1 MAGRFRLSSLRLT
14 RERQARVHW
23 PILPP
28 PLPPLRLEATLASAG
43 RLHFWAPEI
52 APGELA
58 HWLRRRVGDRWPA
71 PGAPTAFESQRTC
84 PGGGPGLTLGPLEAA
99 ATLAACAPREGDP
112 DFRAA
117 SLRFW
122 SLASRFLFGLLSRGR
137 FRPAVHRNGNDG
149 ASRWEADLRSQRREL
164 DALRLAA
171 PDEALGGFD
180 PETAIGDYLVA
191 LGDSVVRD
199 AGRRLGWSPV
209 AAPAPRDRR
218 EVIERVLDDLFTG
231 ASGRLG
237 DESTEALWRAD
248 GALGGAA
255 ADSVAAP
262 VGNSRLVF
270 LLEPPE
276 EDAASPPDAS
286 EPDARRWRIRFR
298 LAQPSV
304 SNPAVSNPAV
314 SNPSVSNPA
323 VSNPAVSNPSVSNPA
338 VSNPAVSDPAPARST
353 GAAPAPEADSLM
365 PLGEVWNAGDAAANL
380 RRFGIADPAIPLL
393 KNLGRAARACPL
405 LERGLEDLAP
415 EEVWI
420 SAAEAYDFLHEGH
433 GALVRQGF
441 GVHIPPTLAG
451 RRGRKPT
458 LRLTV
463 RPTAGSADPGPPARR
478 APNAA
483 ESSEPKRSGPG
494 GVGLDALVSYSWQV
508 AIDDHT
514 WSLDEFR
521 KLTRGKR
528 RLVRA
533 SDAWVELDQE
543 AVNRLLT
550 EAARRRAHADRSPV
564 LRDALRERL
573 KLPSTAPRLFEPEE
587 TAPVLSQIEGESW
600 IGSLFSALE
609 AAAEELG
616 PLDPPA
622 GLRAELRPY
631 QSVGYG
637 WLRLLAD
644 HGLGGCLAD
653 DMGLGKTCQAL
664 TFLLGEQEGGRLT
677 RPWLLVCPN
686 SIVANWRKEAQRFS
700 PSLRLHVRQGA
711 GRSRGA
717 EFQQALAESDLVV
730 CSFGITHR
738 DLEQLLEVEWG
749 GLIVDE
755 AQNLKN
761 PGAKQTRAVR
771 RLRAPIRFA
780 LTGTPLEN
788 RLTDLWSIMEI
799 LNPGFLGPERTFR
812 RTFTVA
818 VEGAQD
824 PEATAELRRLV
835 RPFVLRRLKTDPKV
849 IRDLPEKHQTR
860 VYCNLTAEQASLY
873 QAAVDQC
880 LERIERNTGFARRGE
895 ILRTLT
901 RLKQI
906 CNHPE
911 NFLSSGGPLTGRS
924 GKLTRLVEILTE
936 VVQQGDRA
944 LVFTQFAEMA
954 KLLAPYL
961 SEVLGAKV
969 PVLHGSVSLAERDAV
984 VTHFQEAPD
993 PPPLL
998 VVSLKTGGY
1007 GLNLTRASH
1016 VVHYDRWWNPA
1027 VENQATDRA
1036 FRIGQRK
1043 RVLVHKFLCTGTLEE
1058 RIADLLE
1065 RKSAL
1070 AESVI
1075 GTGEGWLTSLS
1086 SEALQNVLVL
1096 GPEAVAE

>member
-1 MAGRFRLSSLRLT
+1 M
-14 RERQARVHW
+14 
-23 PILPP
+23 
-28 PLPPLRLEATLASAG
+28 TLA
-43 RLHFWAPEI
+43 
-52 APGELA
+52 
-58 HWLRRRVGDRWPA
+58 
-71 PGAPTAFESQRTC
+71 
-84 PGGGPGLTLGPLEAA
+84 PLKAA
-99 ATLAACAPREGDP
+99 ATLAACAPRDGDP

-122 SLASRFLFGLLSRGR
+122 SLASRFLLGLLSRGR
-137 FRPAVHRNGNDG
+137 FRPTVHQNGSDG
-149 ASRWEADLRSQRREL
+149 ASLWQADLRSQQREL

-171 PDEALGGFD
+171 PAEALGGFD
-180 PETAIGDYLVA
+180 AETAISDYLVA
-191 LGDSVVRD
+191 LGDSVIRD
-199 AGRRLGWSPV
+199 AGRRLGWSPGT
-209 AAPAPRDRR
+209 ADAPGGGR
-218 EVIERVLDDLFTG
+218 EVIELVLDDLF
-231 ASGRLG
+231 SGVSAGLG
-237 DESTEALWRAD
+237 GESTEALWRVD
-248 GALGGAA
+248 GALGGGA
-255 ADSVAAP
+255 ADPGTGSV
-262 VGNSRLVF
+262 GSGRLVF
-270 LLEPPE
+270 LLEPPA
-276 EDAASPPDAS
+276 EDSETKPAASD
-286 EPDARRWRIRFR
+286 PDARRWRIRFR
-298 LAQPSV
+298 LVMLPV
-304 SNPAVSNPAV
+304 S
-314 SNPSVSNPA
+314 
-323 VSNPAVSNPSVSNPA
+323 
-338 VSNPAVSDPAPARST
+338 
-353 GAAPAPEADSLM
+353 GAAAATGNGAEDSASTAAVLM
-365 PLGEVWNAGDAAANL
+365 SLGEVWNARDAAANL

-393 KNLGRAARACPL
+393 ENLGRAASVCPL
-405 LERGLEDLAP
+405 LERGLECTAP

-420 SAAEAYDFLHEGH
+420 SAAEAYEFLHEGQQ
-433 GALVRQGF
+433 ALLQQGF
-441 GVHIPPTLAG
+441 EVRIPPTLAP

-463 RPTAGSADPGPPARR
+463 RPDAGSSGPFPRTVRSAELAGSAPG
-478 APNAA
+478 
-483 ESSEPKRSGPG
+483 G
-494 GVGLDALVSYSWQV
+494 GVGLDALVNYSWQV

-514 WSLDEFR
+514 WTLDDFR
-521 KLTRGKR
+521 RLTRGKR

-533 SDAWVELDQE
+533 SDAWVELDQD
-543 AVNRLLT
+543 AVNRLFT

-573 KLPSTAPRLFEPEE
+573 RLASTAPDLFEPEE
-587 TAPVLSQIEGESW
+587 TATVLSQIEGESW
-600 IGSLFSALE
+600 IGSLFNALE

-616 PLDPPA
+616 PLDPPS
-622 GLRAELRPY
+622 GLKTELRPY
-631 QSVGYG
+631 QRVGYG

-664 TFLLGEQEGGRLT
+664 TFLLGEQEAGRLT

-686 SIVANWRKEAQRFS
+686 SIVANWRKEAQRFA

-717 EFQQALAESDLVV
+717 ELERALGENDLVV

-738 DLEQLLEVEWG
+738 DFDQLRDVAWG

-771 RLRAPIRFA
+771 RLKAPVRFA

-812 RTFTVA
+812 RTFTAA
-818 VEGAQD
+818 VEGAHD
-824 PEATAELRRLV
+824 PEATEELRRLV
-835 RPFVLRRLKTDPKV
+835 RPFILRRLKTDPKV

-860 VYCNLTAEQASLY
+860 VYCNLTVEQASLY

-911 NFLSSGGPLTGRS
+911 NFLSSGGELAGRS

-936 VVQQGDRA
+936 VVQQGERA

-961 SEVLGAKV
+961 SEVLDAEI
-969 PVLHGSVSLAERDAV
+969 PVLHGSVSLAERDAI
-984 VTHFQEAPD
+984 VTRFQEAEH

-1036 FRIGQRK
+1036 FRIGQNK

-1086 SEALQNVLVL
+1086 SEALQNVLAL
-1096 GPEAVAE
+1096 DPEAVAE

>member
-1 MAGRFRLSSLRLT
+1 MKCG
-14 RERQARVHW
+14 RQAVVHW
-23 PILPP
+23 PFLPP
-28 PLPPLRLEATLASAG
+28 PPSPSRLEATLASTA
-43 RLHFWAPEI
+43 RLHFWAPDV

-58 HWLRRRVGDRWPA
+58 QWIAERVGDRWPA
-71 PGAPTAFESQRTC
+71 PESPAAFESGQAR
-84 PGGGPGLTLGPLEAA
+84 PGGPGPGLTLGPLEAA
-99 ATLAACAPREGDP
+99 ATLAACAPRDGDP

-117 SLRFW
+117 SLQFW
-122 SLASRFLFGLLSRGR
+122 SLASRFLLGLLSRGR
-137 FRPAVHRNGNDG
+137 FRPAVHRNGKDG
-149 ASRWEADLRSQRREL
+149 ASRWQADLSAQRREL

-171 PDEALGGFD
+171 PAEALGGFD
-180 PETAIGDYLVA
+180 PETAIGEYLVA
-191 LGDSVVRD
+191 LGDSVIRD
-199 AGRRLGWSPV
+199 AGRRLGWSPG
-209 AAPAPRDRR
+209 AASAPGQRR
-218 EVIERVLDDLFTG
+218 EMIERVLDDLFAG
-231 ASGRLG
+231 ASGGLG
-237 DESTEALWRAD
+237 GGTTEAFGQAD
-248 GALGGAA
+248 GALGGGA
-255 ADSVAAP
+255 ADPAAGP
-262 VGNSRLVF
+262 VGNARLVF
-270 LLEPPE
+270 LLEPPA
-276 EDAASPPDAS
+276 EDPGAKPAVSDPES
-286 EPDARRWRIRFR
+286 RGWRIRFR
-298 LAQPSV
+298 LAD
-304 SNPAVSNPAV
+304 PAVS
-314 SNPSVSNPA
+314 
-323 VSNPAVSNPSVSNPA
+323 
-338 VSNPAVSDPAPARST
+338 
-353 GAAPAPEADSLM
+353 GEAAPGADGASGASAGEASLM

-380 RRFGIADPAIPLL
+380 RRFGIADPALPLL
-393 KNLGRAARACPL
+393 ENLGRAARACPV
-405 LERGLEDLAP
+405 LERGLEAAAP
-415 EEVWI
+415 EEVRI
-420 SAAEAYDFLHEGH
+420 SAAEAYDFLHEGQE
-433 GALVRQGF
+433 ALAEQGF
-441 GVHIPPTLAG
+441 EVRIPSTLAG

-463 RPTAGSADPGPPARR
+463 RPDAGSTGPLPRTVRSAEIAGTPPG
-478 APNAA
+478 
-483 ESSEPKRSGPG
+483 G

-521 KLTRGKR
+521 RLTRGKR

-533 SDAWVELDQE
+533 SDAWVELDQD
-543 AVNRLLT
+543 AVNRLFT
-550 EAARRRAHADRSPV
+550 EAARRRAHADRSPM

-573 KLPSTAPRLFEPEE
+573 RLSATAPGLFEPEG
-587 TAPVLSQIEGESW
+587 TAPVLSEIKGESW
-600 IGSLFSALE
+600 VGSLFSALA

-622 GLRAELRPY
+622 GLRTQLRPY
-631 QSVGYG
+631 QRVGYG

-664 TFLLGEQEGGRLT
+664 TFLLGEQERGRLT

-686 SIVANWRKEAQRFS
+686 SIVANWRKEVERFA

-711 GRSRGA
+711 GRSRGPDF
-717 EFQQALAESDLVV
+717 ERALEECDLVV

-738 DLEQLLEVEWG
+738 DFDQLRDVEWG

-771 RLRAPIRFA
+771 RLRAPMRFA

-812 RTFTVA
+812 RTFTAA
-818 VEGAQD
+818 VESAHD
-824 PEATAELRRLV
+824 PEATEELRRLV
-835 RPFVLRRLKTDPKV
+835 RPFILRRLKTDPKV

-860 VYCNLTAEQASLY
+860 VYCNLTPEQASLY

-911 NFLSSGGPLTGRS
+911 NFLAAGGVLTGRS

-936 VVQQGDRA
+936 VTQQGERT

-954 KLLAPYL
+954 KLLAPHL
-961 SEVLGAKV
+961 SEVLDAEV
-969 PVLHGSVSLAERDAV
+969 PVLHGSVSLADRDAV
-984 VTHFQEAPD
+984 VTRFQEAPA
-993 PPPLL
+993 PPPVL

-1007 GLNLTRASH
+1007 GLNLTRASQ

-1096 GPEAVAE
+1096 APEAVAE

>member
-1 MAGRFRLSSLRLT
+1 LKCA
-14 RERQARVHW
+14 AWAVVHW
-23 PILPP
+23 PFLSFPAP
-28 PLPPLRLEATLASAG
+28 SFRLEATLAPAG
-43 RLHFWAPEI
+43 RLHFWAPDVPP
-52 APGELA
+52 ADLA
-58 HWLRRRVGDRWPA
+58 AWLRQRVGDRWPA
-71 PGAPTAFESQRTC
+71 PVEPGAFESGAPDRNR
-84 PGGGPGLTLGPLEAA
+84 PGLTLPPLEAA
-99 ATLAACAPREGDP
+99 ATLAACAPRAGDP
-112 DFRAA
+112 DFRSP
-117 SLRFW
+117 SLRYW
-122 SLASRFLFGLLSRGR
+122 SLASRFLLGLLSRGR
-137 FRPAVHRNGNDG
+137 FRPTVHRNGGDG
-149 ASRWEADLRSQRREL
+149 ASLWEADLGSQQREL

-171 PDEALGGFD
+171 PAGALGGLD
-180 PETAIGDYLVA
+180 AETAISGYLVA
-191 LGDSVVRD
+191 LGDSVIRD
-199 AGRRLGWSPV
+199 AGRRLGWSPGSLN
-209 AAPAPRDRR
+209 APKDRR
-218 EVIERVLDDLFTG
+218 EVIERVLDDLF
-231 ASGRLG
+231 SGVSAGLG
-237 DESTEALWRAD
+237 GESTEALWRVD
-248 GALGGAA
+248 DALGGGQTDPGAGA
-255 ADSVAAP
+255 
-262 VGNSRLVF
+262 VGRARLV
-270 LLEPPE
+270 LVLEPPD
-276 EDAASPPDAS
+276 EDTEPQGASID
-286 EPDARRWRIRFR
+286 PDARRWRIRFH
-298 LAQPSV
+298 LLMP
-304 SNPAVSNPAV
+304 
-314 SNPSVSNPA
+314 
-323 VSNPAVSNPSVSNPA
+323 
-338 VSNPAVSDPAPARST
+338 PAP
-353 GAAPAPEADSLM
+353 GAAAAAGNGADSAETAFQ
-365 PLGEVWNAGDAAANL
+365 PLADVWNARDAAANL

-393 KNLGRAARACPL
+393 ENLGRAARACPL
-405 LERGLEDLAP
+405 LERGLECAGP
-415 EEVWI
+415 EEVRI
-420 SAAEAYDFLHEGH
+420 SAAEAYEFLHEGQE
-433 GALVRQGF
+433 ALALQGF
-441 GVHIPPTLAG
+441 DVRIPPTLAG

-463 RPTAGSADPGPPARR
+463 RPEPGSTGPLPGTVRSAELGGSPP
-478 APNAA
+478 
-483 ESSEPKRSGPG
+483 EG
-494 GVGLDALVSYSWQV
+494 GVGLDALVHYSWQV

-514 WSLDEFR
+514 WTLEEFR
-521 KLTRGKR
+521 RLTRGKR

-533 SDAWVELDQE
+533 SDAWVELDQD
-543 AVNRLLT
+543 AVNRLFT
-550 EAARRRAHADRSPV
+550 EATRRRAHADRSPV

-573 KLPSTAPRLFEPEE
+573 RLASAAPDLFEPEE
-587 TAPVLSQIEGESW
+587 TVPVLSQIEGEAW

-609 AAAEELG
+609 AAADELG

-622 GLRAELRPY
+622 GLKTELRPY
-631 QSVGYG
+631 QRVGYG

-664 TFLLGEQEGGRLT
+664 TFLLGEQEAGRLA

-686 SIVANWRKEAQRFS
+686 SIVANWRKEAERFA

-717 EFQQALAESDLVV
+717 DLQRALEESDLVL

-738 DLEQLLEVEWG
+738 DFDQLRDVEWG

-812 RTFTVA
+812 RTFTAA

-824 PEATAELRRLV
+824 PEATKELRRLV
-835 RPFVLRRLKTDPKV
+835 RPFILRRLKTDPKV

-860 VYCNLTAEQASLY
+860 VYCNLTVEQASLY

-911 NFLSSGGPLTGRS
+911 NFLSGGGMLTGRS

-936 VVQQGDRA
+936 VAQQGERA

-961 SEVLGAKV
+961 SEVLDAEI
-969 PVLHGSVSLAERDAV
+969 PVLHGSVSLRERDAI
-984 VTHFQEAPD
+984 VTRFQEAPD
-993 PPPLL
+993 PPPVL

-1036 FRIGQRK
+1036 FRIGQNR

-1096 GPEAVAE
+1096 DPEAVAE

>member
-1 MAGRFRLSSLRLT
+1 M
-14 RERQARVHW
+14 
-23 PILPP
+23 
-28 PLPPLRLEATLASAG
+28 
-43 RLHFWAPEI
+43 HFWAPEV
-52 APGELA
+52 PPHELA
-58 HWLRRRVGDRWPA
+58 GWLSRRVGDRWLAPA
-71 PGAPTAFESQRTC
+71 EPAACESSNPGCA
-84 PGGGPGLTLGPLEAA
+84 GPGLTLSPLEAA

-122 SLASRFLFGLLSRGR
+122 SLASRFLLGLLSRGR
-137 FRPAVHRNGNDG
+137 FRPAVHRNGGDG
-149 ASRWEADLRSQRREL
+149 ASRWQADLRSQQREL

-171 PDEALGGFD
+171 PEEALGGLD
-180 PETAIGDYLVA
+180 AETGISDYLVA
-191 LGDSVVRD
+191 LGDSVIRD
-199 AGRRLGWSPV
+199 AGRRLGWSPG
-209 AAPAPRDRR
+209 AAGGARGRHQ
-218 EVIERVLDDLFTG
+218 VIERVLDEGRHQVVERVLDDLFAG
-231 ASGRLG
+231 ASRGLG
-237 DESTEALWRAD
+237 GETTEALWRAD
-248 GALGGAA
+248 GALGGGA
-255 ADSVAAP
+255 ADAA
-262 VGNSRLVF
+262 VGSIGSARLVF
-270 LLEPPE
+270 LLEPPA
-276 EDAASPPDAS
+276 EDPAAKPAADDPDAL
-286 EPDARRWRIRFR
+286 DWRIRFR
-298 LAQPSV
+298 LVAPPV
-304 SNPAVSNPAV
+304 SGAVAAGSNGADDPGSGEAV
-314 SNPSVSNPA
+314 
-323 VSNPAVSNPSVSNPA
+323 
-338 VSNPAVSDPAPARST
+338 
-353 GAAPAPEADSLM
+353 LM
-365 PLGEVWNAGDAAANL
+365 PLGEVWNARDAAANL

-393 KNLGRAARACPL
+393 ENLGRASRACAP
-405 LERGLEDLAP
+405 LERGLECTAP

-420 SAAEAYDFLHEGH
+420 SAAEAYEFLHEGEQ
-433 GALVRQGF
+433 ALVQQGF
-441 GVHIPPTLAG
+441 EVRIPPTLAG

-463 RPTAGSADPGPPARR
+463 RPGAGSSGPLSSALSPVESVGPP
-478 APNAA
+478 P
-483 ESSEPKRSGPG
+483 GG
-494 GVGLDALVSYSWQV
+494 GVGLDALVNYSWQV

-514 WSLDEFR
+514 WTLDEFR
-521 KLTRGKR
+521 RLTRGKR

-533 SDAWVELDQE
+533 NDAWVELDQN
-543 AVNRLLT
+543 AVNRLFT

-573 KLPSTAPRLFEPEE
+573 RLASTAPGLFEPEE

-600 IGSLFSALE
+600 IGPLFHALE

-622 GLRAELRPY
+622 GLKTELRPY
-631 QSVGYG
+631 QRVGYG

-644 HGLGGCLAD
+644 HSLGGCLAD

-664 TFLLGEQEGGRLT
+664 TFLLGEQEAGRLT

-686 SIVANWRKEAQRFS
+686 SIVANWRKETERFA
-700 PSLRLHVRQGA
+700 PSLRLHIRQGA

-717 EFQQALAESDLVV
+717 ELERALRESDLVV
-730 CSFGITHR
+730 CSFGIIHR
-738 DLEQLLEVEWG
+738 DFDELRDIAWG

-771 RLRAPIRFA
+771 RLQAPVRFA

-812 RTFTVA
+812 RTFTAA

-824 PEATAELRRLV
+824 PEATEELRRLV
-835 RPFVLRRLKTDPKV
+835 RPFILRRLKTDPKV

-860 VYCNLTAEQASLY
+860 VYCNLTVEQASLY

-911 NFLSSGGPLTGRS
+911 NFLSSGGELTGRS

-936 VVQQGDRA
+936 VVQQGERA

-961 SEVLGAKV
+961 SKILDAEI
-969 PVLHGSVSLAERDAV
+969 PVLHGSVSLAERDAI
-984 VTHFQEAPD
+984 VTRFQEAED

-998 VVSLKTGGY
+998 VISLKTGGY

-1075 GTGEGWLTSLS
+1075 GTGEGWLTSLTS
-1086 SEALQNVLVL
+1086 VALQNVLAL

>member
-1 MAGRFRLSSLRLT
+1 M
-14 RERQARVHW
+14 
-23 PILPP
+23 
-28 PLPPLRLEATLASAG
+28 
-43 RLHFWAPEI
+43 HFWAPEV
-52 APGELA
+52 PPHELA
-58 HWLRRRVGDRWPA
+58 GWLSRRVGDRWLAPA
-71 PGAPTAFESQRTC
+71 EPAACESSNPGCA
-84 PGGGPGLTLGPLEAA
+84 GPGLTLSPLEAA

-122 SLASRFLFGLLSRGR
+122 SLASRFLLGLLSRGR
-137 FRPAVHRNGNDG
+137 FRPAVHRNGGDG
-149 ASRWEADLRSQRREL
+149 ASRWQADLRSQQREL

-171 PDEALGGFD
+171 PEEALGGLD
-180 PETAIGDYLVA
+180 AETGISDYLVA
-191 LGDSVVRD
+191 LGDSVIRD
-199 AGRRLGWSPV
+199 AGRRLGWSPG
-209 AAPAPRDRR
+209 AAGGARGRHQ
-218 EVIERVLDDLFTG
+218 VIERVLDEGRHQVVERVLDDLFAG
-231 ASGRLG
+231 ASRGLG
-237 DESTEALWRAD
+237 GETTEALWRAD
-248 GALGGAA
+248 GALGGGA
-255 ADSVAAP
+255 ADAA
-262 VGNSRLVF
+262 VGSIGSARLVF
-270 LLEPPE
+270 LLEPPA
-276 EDAASPPDAS
+276 EDPAAKPAADDPDAL
-286 EPDARRWRIRFR
+286 DWRIRFR
-298 LAQPSV
+298 LVAPPV
-304 SNPAVSNPAV
+304 SGAVAAGSNGADDPGSGEAV
-314 SNPSVSNPA
+314 
-323 VSNPAVSNPSVSNPA
+323 
-338 VSNPAVSDPAPARST
+338 
-353 GAAPAPEADSLM
+353 LM
-365 PLGEVWNAGDAAANL
+365 PLGEVWNARDAAANL

-393 KNLGRAARACPL
+393 ENLGRASRACAP
-405 LERGLEDLAP
+405 LERGLECTAP

-420 SAAEAYDFLHEGH
+420 SAAEAYEFLHEGEQ
-433 GALVRQGF
+433 ALVQQGF
-441 GVHIPPTLAG
+441 EVRIPPTLAG

-463 RPTAGSADPGPPARR
+463 RPGAGSSGPLSSALSPVESVGPP
-478 APNAA
+478 P
-483 ESSEPKRSGPG
+483 GG
-494 GVGLDALVSYSWQV
+494 GVGLDALVNYSWQV

-514 WSLDEFR
+514 WTLDEFR
-521 KLTRGKR
+521 RLTRGKR

-533 SDAWVELDQE
+533 NDAWVELDQN
-543 AVNRLLT
+543 AVNRLFT

-573 KLPSTAPRLFEPEE
+573 RLASTAPGLFEPEE

-600 IGSLFSALE
+600 IGPLFHALE

-622 GLRAELRPY
+622 GLKTELRPY
-631 QSVGYG
+631 QRVGYG

-644 HGLGGCLAD
+644 HSLGGCLAD

-664 TFLLGEQEGGRLT
+664 TFLLGEQEAGRLT

-686 SIVANWRKEAQRFS
+686 SIVANWRKETERFA
-700 PSLRLHVRQGA
+700 PSLRLHIRQGA

-717 EFQQALAESDLVV
+717 ELERALRESDLVV
-730 CSFGITHR
+730 CSFGIIHR
-738 DLEQLLEVEWG
+738 DFDQLRDIAWG

-771 RLRAPIRFA
+771 RLQAPVRFA

-812 RTFTVA
+812 RTFTAA

-824 PEATAELRRLV
+824 PEATEELRRLV
-835 RPFVLRRLKTDPKV
+835 RPFILRRLKTDPKV

-860 VYCNLTAEQASLY
+860 VYCNLTVEQASLY

-911 NFLSSGGPLTGRS
+911 NFLSSGGELTGRS

-936 VVQQGDRA
+936 VVQQGERA

-961 SEVLGAKV
+961 SKILDAEI
-969 PVLHGSVSLAERDAV
+969 PVLHGSVSLAERDAI
-984 VTHFQEAPD
+984 VTRFQEAED

-998 VVSLKTGGY
+998 VISLKTGGY

-1075 GTGEGWLTSLS
+1075 GTGEGWLTSLT
-1086 SEALQNVLVL
+1086 SEALQNVLAL